1 MSDPTIF
8 SNQNDQGGDPTNTS
22 GVSNAGGAPNND
34 QFATLL
40 LEIKNERGEPKY
52 KTVQEALIGLKN
64 AQEYIPTLKQTLT
77 QREQEL
83 AAAQAKANE
92 IEELKRVVQEL
103 TANKQEPITNSAPAL
118 SEQQVAELVGK
129 ALETQQ
135 SVAKQKENTGKVVE
149 TIKAE
154 FGDKAEAVFYE
165 RAGQLGMSRDEINT
179 LAAKSPAAV
188 FQLLGIKQGTNS
200 GFPTRSTVN
209 SSGFVQKQDSY
220 LGRNEK
226 SALAFASTQDVL
238 EESRASRALVDELHA
253 QGKSVHDL
261 TDPKIYNQI
270 FGKK

>member
-8 SNQNDQGGDPTNTS
+8 SENNSGGDPTNTS
-22 GVSNAGGAPNND
+22 GASNAGGALNND

-83 AAAQAKANE
+83 AAAQARANE
-92 IEELKRVVQEL
+92 VEELKRVVQEL
-103 TANKQEPITNSAPAL
+103 TAGKQEPVTNGAPAL
-118 SEQQVAELVGK
+118 SEQQVAELVDR
-129 ALETQQ
+129 ALQTQQ

-179 LAAKSPAAV
+179 LASKSPAAV
-188 FQLLGIKQGTNS
+188 FQLLGINQNSGS

-209 SSGFVQKQDSY
+209 SSGFTQKQDSY
-220 LGRNEK
+220 LARNEK
-226 SALAFASTQDVL
+226 SALAFATSDEVL
-238 EESRASRALVDELHA
+238 QEARAAKAMVDELHA

-261 TDPKIYNQI
+261 TNPKVYFQV